1 MFHVTVTVQ
10 STVSALDWALLNL
23 PVKLALRRCDVNWLF
38 IPKELTIDSFDDG
51 KSVHSGRRGAQ
62 PDAVHRASFA
72 THQMGGFGPPK
83 ADFSRLPDL
92 VMLHLWSP
100 DHGAKHAWPA
110 NAKIRSNGSIV
121 SSFGIILRI
130 ARIND

>member
-23 PVKLALRRCDVNWLF
+23 PAKLALRRCDVNWLF

-100 DHGAKHAWPA
+100 DHA
-110 NAKIRSNGSIV
+110 RSMPGQQTRKSGQMGQ
-121 SSFGIILRI
+121 SSVPLVLFC
-130 ARIND
+130 A